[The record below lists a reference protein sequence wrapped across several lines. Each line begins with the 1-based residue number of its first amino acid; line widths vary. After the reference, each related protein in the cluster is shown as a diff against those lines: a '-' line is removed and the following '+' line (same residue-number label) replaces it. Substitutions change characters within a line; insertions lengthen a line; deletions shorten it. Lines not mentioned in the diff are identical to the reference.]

1 MIGQIFHK
9 MSEFPDLKL
18 IAQGKVRNIYE
29 LTTTKL
35 LFVATDRVSA
45 FDAILETPLPGNLC
59 L

>member
-1 MIGQIFHK
+1 

-29 LTTTKL
+29 LTETEL

-45 FDAILETPLPGNLC
+45 FDAILDTPLPGNLC